1 MAGPASAHLVWAE
14 IDLTAIA
21 HNVREL
27 RRIVDPKARLL
38 VAVKANAYG
47 HGAEQVARTA
57 LANGATD
64 LGVARIDEGLALRRA
79 GIAAPILIFGFTPSD
94 RTAELITH
102 ALVPAVYSLENARA
116 MAAAARTQGRTL
128 PVHIK
133 VDTGM
138 GRLGIPCG
146 DQGGAGIDTAAETVE
161 RISRIDGLVIQGIFT
176 HFATADQADKG
187 YARRQFDLFS
197 RLLDRLASR
206 GVKVGLRHAA
216 NSGAIMEMPET
227 HLDMVRAGIS
237 LYGLYPSEEVD
248 RGRIDLK
255 PALSLK
261 ARIVHL
267 KPVTAGTC
275 ISYGCTFQTRKPTVI
290 ATVPIGYADGYSR
303 GLSNRGTMLVRG
315 QRVPIVGRVCMD
327 LTMIDV
333 GGVPGVSMGDEVVL
347 IGRQNGAGISADEVA
362 ATLST
367 INYEVVAA
375 LTDRVPRVYILN
387 SERSG

>member
-1 MAGPASAHLVWAE
+1 MAASASPHLVWAE
-14 IDLTAIA
+14 IDLGAIA

-27 RRIVDPKARLL
+27 RRIADPKARLL

-47 HGAEQVARTA
+47 HGAEQVAGAA

-64 LGVARIDEGLALRRA
+64 LGVARIDEGLALRRS

-94 RTAELITH
+94 RTAELV
-102 ALVPAVYSLENARA
+102 AQDLVPAVYCLENARA
-116 MAAAARTQGRTL
+116 MAAAARAQGRIL

-146 DQGGAGIDTAAETVE
+146 AEDGSGIDEAAETVE
-161 RISRIDGLVIQGIFT
+161 SISRIDSLIVQGIFT
-176 HFATADQADKG
+176 HFATADQADKR

-197 RLLDRLASR
+197 RLLDRLGTR

-237 LYGLYPSEEVD
+237 LYGLYPSDEVD

-267 KPVTAGTC
+267 KPVAAGTC
-275 ISYGCTFQTRKPTVI
+275 ISYGCTYQAPKPTTI

-333 GGVPGVSMGDEVVL
+333 GGVPDVSVDDEVVL
-347 IGRQNGAGISADEVA
+347 IGRQNGAGLSADEVA
-362 ATLST
+362 AALGT